1 MSQVTI
7 ERVPFGLVGEFLGF
21 ILDKQDQ
28 PRRLRLMWL
37 GQEIMIKVEKYL
49 RDDRYD
55 GWIPGMQIE
64 VWGTQQFSK
73 KKTHI
78 KFNAHRMSLRSG
90 AVLTVNPVVKN
101 VVPSRESV
109 PTRVVTNAPITI
121 VTSNP
126 KPAIIKPAII
136 KVCGKPDCMKQ
147 GGKALCKTLDKAL
160 SSGEWDPSIQIQFT
174 GCMGKCSQ
182 GPNLVVMP
190 DKKRYSNVTAQDI
203 PKVLTQHFNLN
214 NAVL

>member
-1 MSQVTI
+1 MLRSFSQHGVSMSQATV

-28 PRRLRLMWL
+28 PRGLRLMWL
-37 GQEIMIKVEKYL
+37 GQEVMIKVAKYL
-49 RDDRYD
+49 RNDRYD
-55 GWIPGMQIE
+55 GWIPGMLVE

-78 KFNAHRMSLRSG
+78 KFNAHRMLLKLSS
-90 AVLTVNPVVKN
+90 AQ
-101 VVPSRESV
+101 VVPVCEPIVKIASSTK
-109 PTRVVTNAPITI
+109 PTT
-121 VTSNP
+121 
-126 KPAIIKPAII
+126 IKPAII

-190 DKKRYSNVTAQDI
+190 DKKRYGNVTAQDI
-203 PKVLTQHFNLN
+203 PKVLSQHFSVSQT
-214 NAVL
+214 A

>member
-28 PRRLRLMWL
+28 PRCLRLMWL
-37 GQEIMIKVEKYL
+37 GQEVMIKVAKYL

-55 GWIPGMQIE
+55 GWIPGMQVE
-64 VWGTQQFSK
+64 VWGTQKFSK

-78 KFNAHRMSLRSG
+78 KFNAHRMSLRSS
-90 AVLTVNPVVKN
+90 ASPIVANI
-101 VVPSRESV
+101 VPFRESV
-109 PTRVVTNAPITI
+109 VTNVVTNITTNTPV
-121 VTSNP
+121 VTIASNR
-126 KPAIIKPAII
+126 KLAII

-190 DKKRYSNVTAQDI
+190 DKKRYSNVTVQDI
-203 PKVLTQHFNLN
+203 PRVLNQHFNTTK
-214 NAVL
+214 VTRC

>member
-1 MSQVTI
+1 MSQATV

-21 ILDKQDQ
+21 ILNKQDQ
-28 PRRLRLMWL
+28 PRSLRIMWL
-37 GQEIMIKVEKYL
+37 GQEVMIKVAKYL

-55 GWIPGMQIE
+55 GWIPGMQVE
-64 VWGTQQFSK
+64 VWNTQQFSR
-73 KKTHI
+73 KKTQM
-78 KFNAHRMSLRSG
+78 KFNAHRISLRSSIPK
-90 AVLTVNPVVKN
+90 VIPISQIPVNK
-101 VVPSRESV
+101 SI
-109 PTRVVTNAPITI
+109 ITSA
-121 VTSNP
+121 SNS

-160 SSGEWDPSIQIQFT
+160 SSGDWDPSIQVQLT
-174 GCMGKCSQ
+174 GCMGRCSQ

-203 PKVLTQHFNLN
+203 PKVLGQHFNSN
-214 NAVL
+214 KTA

>member
-1 MSQVTI
+1 MSQATV

-28 PRRLRLMWL
+28 PRALRLMWL
-37 GQEIMIKVEKYL
+37 GQEVMIKVAKYL

-55 GWIPGMQIE
+55 GWIPGMQVE

-73 KKTHI
+73 KKMQA
-78 KFNAHRMSLRSG
+78 KFSAHRMSLRS
-90 AVLTVNPVVKN
+90 
-101 VVPSRESV
+101 
-109 PTRVVTNAPITI
+109 PITPIAPLNESI
-121 VTSNP
+121 VKMGANP
-126 KPAIIKPAII
+126 KPNAVKSPTI

-190 DKKRYSNVTAQDI
+190 DKKRYGKVTVQDI
-203 PKVLTQHFNLN
+203 PKLLSQHFN
-214 NAVL
+214 AS

>member
-1 MSQVTI
+1 MSQATV
-7 ERVPFGLVGEFLGF
+7 EPVPFGLVGEFLGF

-37 GQEIMIKVEKYL
+37 GQEVMIKVAKYL
-49 RDDRYD
+49 RNDRYD
-55 GWIPGMQIE
+55 SWIPGMQVE

-78 KFNAHRMSLRSG
+78 KFNAHGMSLRSPIP
-90 AVLTVNPVVKN
+90 PVV
-101 VVPSRESV
+101 PFGE
-109 PTRVVTNAPITI
+109 PI
-121 VTSNP
+121 VTIASNP
-126 KPAIIKPAII
+126 KPAITKPAITKPAII

-160 SSGEWDPSIQIQFT
+160 SSGEWDPSIQVQLT

-203 PKVLTQHFNLN
+203 PKVLGQHFSANQR
-214 NAVL
+214 A

>member
-55 GWIPGMQIE
+55 GWIPGMQVE

-73 KKTHI
+73 KKMHV
-78 KFNAHRMSLRSG
+78 KFNAHRMSLRSS
-90 AVLTVNPVVKN
+90 ASPVVAN
-101 VVPSRESV
+101 VVPFRESTV
-109 PTRVVTNAPITI
+109 TNVVVNEPVVTVA
-121 VTSNP
+121 SNS
-126 KPAIIKPAII
+126 KPAII

-147 GGKALCKTLDKAL
+147 GGKALCKALDKAL
-160 SSGEWDPSIQIQFT
+160 SSGEWDPSIEIQFT

-182 GPNLVVMP
+182 GPNLIVMP
-190 DKKRYSNVTAQDI
+190 DKKRYSNVTAQDV
-203 PKVLTQHFNLN
+203 PKVLNQHFNTTN
-214 NAVL
+214 VAKY

>member
-28 PRRLRLMWL
+28 PRCLRLMWL
-37 GQEIMIKVEKYL
+37 GQEVMIKVAKYL

-55 GWIPGMQIE
+55 GWIPGMQVE
-64 VWGTQQFSK
+64 VWGTQKFSK

-78 KFNAHRMSLRSG
+78 KFNAHRMSLRSS
-90 AVLTVNPVVKN
+90 ASPIANN
-101 VVPSRESV
+101 IVPSRGA
-109 PTRVVTNAPITI
+109 VVTSVATKAPIAKI
-121 VTSNP
+121 ASNP
-126 KPAIIKPAII
+126 KPANIKPAII

-160 SSGEWDPSIQIQFT
+160 SSGEWDPSIQVQFT

-190 DKKRYSNVTAQDI
+190 DKKRYSNVTVQDI
-203 PKVLTQHFNLN
+203 PKVLNQHFN
-214 NAVL
+214 ATKVAMC

>member
-1 MSQVTI
+1 MSQATV

-21 ILDKQDQ
+21 ILNKQDQ
-28 PRRLRLMWL
+28 PRGLRLMWL
-37 GQEIMIKVEKYL
+37 GQEVIIKVAKYL

-55 GWIPGMQIE
+55 GWIPGMQVE
-64 VWGTQQFSK
+64 VWGTQEFSR
-73 KKTHI
+73 KKTRM
-78 KFNAHRMSLRSG
+78 KFNAHRLSLRSSTPQVIPISQTPVSEL
-90 AVLTVNPVVKN
+90 AVA
-101 VVPSRESV
+101 SAS
-109 PTRVVTNAPITI
+109 
-121 VTSNP
+121 SP
-126 KPAIIKPAII
+126 KSAIIKPAII

-160 SSGEWDPSIQIQFT
+160 SSGDWDPSIQVQLT

-203 PKVLTQHFNLN
+203 PKVLNQHFSPNKT
-214 NAVL
+214 A

>member
-1 MSQVTI
+1 M
-7 ERVPFGLVGEFLGF
+7 
-21 ILDKQDQ
+21 
-28 PRRLRLMWL
+28 
-37 GQEIMIKVEKYL
+37 MIKVAKYL

-55 GWIPGMQIE
+55 GWIPGMQVE
-64 VWGTQQFSK
+64 VWGTQKFSK

-78 KFNAHRMSLRSG
+78 KFNAHRMSLRSS
-90 AVLTVNPVVKN
+90 ASPIVAN
-101 VVPSRESV
+101 VVPFREPFV
-109 PTRVVTNAPITI
+109 EKVVTNVVRDAPIVT

-182 GPNLVVMP
+182 EIGRASCRERVLMP
-190 DKKRYSNVTAQDI
+190 V
-203 PKVLTQHFNLN
+203 
-214 NAVL
+214 

>member
-1 MSQVTI
+1 MSQATV

-21 ILDKQDQ
+21 ILNKQDQ
-28 PRRLRLMWL
+28 PRGLRLMWL
-37 GQEIMIKVEKYL
+37 GEEVMIKVAKYL

-55 GWIPGMQIE
+55 GWIPGMQVE
-64 VWGTQQFSK
+64 VWGTQQLSK
-73 KKTHI
+73 KKTRM
-78 KFNAHRMSLRSG
+78 KFNAHRMSLRSSIPQVIPIG
-90 AVLTVNPVVKN
+90 EIPVSKSIVA
-101 VVPSRESV
+101 
-109 PTRVVTNAPITI
+109 NA
-121 VTSNP
+121 SNS
-126 KPAIIKPAII
+126 KPAII

-160 SSGEWDPSIQIQFT
+160 SSGDWDPSIQVQLT

-203 PKVLTQHFNLN
+203 PKVLGQHFNAN
-214 NAVL
+214 KTA